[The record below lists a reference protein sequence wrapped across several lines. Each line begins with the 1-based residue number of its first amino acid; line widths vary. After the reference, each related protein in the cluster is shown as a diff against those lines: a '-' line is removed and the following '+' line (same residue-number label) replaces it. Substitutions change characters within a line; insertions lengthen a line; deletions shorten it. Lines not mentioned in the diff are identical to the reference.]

1 MGHDYVEIAGIRWAT
16 MNIGATGITDA
27 GQYFQWGDTTGYDK
41 AVIGSKETNYKKPFD
56 WMDYKFFNCL
66 DDNLEESAITKYNSS
81 DNKTRID
88 LSDDGARLNWRGNW
102 RIPTKDELARL
113 GEAVNVTVQ
122 DNYQNS
128 GIRCYILTDKNDSS
142 KVLVWPRSGFLEEGS
157 GPWNPHE
164 CYYMS
169 SDMDSTDEYY
179 SRIYI
184 AHIDHNVNADWN
196 CRHNDRPNGH
206 VIRPVLEKGKTRPV
220 ITSEPTARTGLV
232 YNGTLQTLLQGGSS
246 EVPGTFDYE
255 KQTNA
260 GNYQA
265 LWTFY
270 PTDTDKY
277 YTTNGTVAASIAKV
291 TPTVT
296 ATPTAKT
303 GLKYTGSAQY
313 LLSGGT
319 ASVPGSFSYSTGT
332 AVGSYTASWTFTP
345 TDSVNYNTVTGG
357 GISVSIAKADG
368 YAIVY
373 GESYTY
379 DGSSHSLV
387 YVYGNTGTM
396 HYKVG
401 SSGSWSTSIPYAT
414 SLGTYYIYW
423 YMNESDN
430 YNGIA
435 SSSTRYVT
443 SYIEDKTFPTITSS
457 PTARTGLKYTGS
469 AQYLLE
475 GGSANVS
482 GSFSYDTGTNA
493 GTYDAYWTFN
503 PNDTS
508 SYYSVTGGPVSA
520 TIAKA
525 TPVIT
530 ETPYSNG
537 AIYNG
542 NSQPLL
548 AGGSANVSGTFSYE
562 YATDAGTYSSAH
574 WAFTPSDTTNY
585 EPEYGTASGT
595 IYKANQS
602 APTAYGDTATYGS
615 TATATASGGGGY
627 GTLTW
632 TNGNTLSEV
641 GYKDTAAYWSGD
653 GNHNASPES
662 NTVRLE
668 VNKASRSITWAS
680 STSDMSVGDTRALSV
695 NISAGSSDGTLV
707 YSSSDTSKASIN
719 GSTLT
724 AVGVGTS
731 VITASITG
739 GTNYED
745 ASTSFTLTVNDACS
759 CGDLT
764 VNGTLES

>member
-1 MGHDYVEIAGIRWAT
+1 
-16 MNIGATGITDA
+16 
-27 GQYFQWGDTTGYDK
+27 
-41 AVIGSKETNYKKPFD
+41 
-56 WMDYKFFNCL
+56 
-66 DDNLEESAITKYNSS
+66 
-81 DNKTRID
+81 
-88 LSDDGARLNWRGNW
+88 
-102 RIPTKDELARL
+102 
-113 GEAVNVTVQ
+113 
-122 DNYQNS
+122 
-128 GIRCYILTDKNDSS
+128 
-142 KVLVWPRSGFLEEGS
+142 
-157 GPWNPHE
+157 
-164 CYYMS
+164 
-169 SDMDSTDEYY
+169 
-179 SRIYI
+179 
-184 AHIDHNVNADWN
+184 
-196 CRHNDRPNGH
+196 
-206 VIRPVLEKGKTRPV
+206 
-220 ITSEPTARTGLV
+220 
-232 YNGTLQTLLQGGSS
+232 
-246 EVPGTFDYE
+246 
-255 KQTNA
+255 
-260 GNYQA
+260 
-265 LWTFY
+265 
-270 PTDTDKY
+270 
-277 YTTNGTVAASIAKV
+277 
-291 TPTVT
+291 
-296 ATPTAKT
+296 
-303 GLKYTGSAQY
+303 
-313 LLSGGT
+313 
-319 ASVPGSFSYSTGT
+319 
-332 AVGSYTASWTFTP
+332 
-345 TDSVNYNTVTGG
+345 
-357 GISVSIAKADG
+357 
-368 YAIVY
+368 
-373 GESYTY
+373 
-379 DGSSHSLV
+379 
-387 YVYGNTGTM
+387 
-396 HYKVG
+396 
-401 SSGSWSTSIPYAT
+401 
-414 SLGTYYIYW
+414 
-423 YMNESDN
+423 
-430 YNGIA
+430 
-435 SSSTRYVT
+435 
-443 SYIEDKTFPTITSS
+443 
-457 PTARTGLKYTGS
+457 
-469 AQYLLE
+469 LLE

-695 NISAGSSDGTLV
+695 NISAGSSDGTLA

-759 CGDLT
+759 CGDVT